1 MLMDLPKKLINLTT
15 QSSSGSHTKNSLHM
29 RPIQKLIHLVLLTSI
44 LRLSEIRTT
53 TRTDPR
59 TLLRKIVIPLLV
71 HLAHTRPHHTTRYG
85 RYLPLSFVSRRARS
99 SPPRFRLLP
108 VSSVFGLAPMFKLRI
123 GRIIIAPIVS
133 RGIPDRFLLFGGEER
148 SFVARGGGDFRQ
160 GGELAMLL
168 FGQRGVFGGLLPSQ
182 IVMQVCLLG
191 LFVAILTRR
200 RGRGRMTRCRG
211 ANAVEARSVIVG
223 IYTVGAM

>member
-1 MLMDLPKKLINLTT
+1 
-15 QSSSGSHTKNSLHM
+15 
-29 RPIQKLIHLVLLTSI
+29 
-44 LRLSEIRTT
+44 
-53 TRTDPR
+53 
-59 TLLRKIVIPLLV
+59 
-71 HLAHTRPHHTTRYG
+71 
-85 RYLPLSFVSRRARS
+85 
-99 SPPRFRLLP
+99 
-108 VSSVFGLAPMFKLRI
+108 MFKLRI
-123 GRIIIAPIVS
+123 GRIVIAPIVS
-133 RGIPDRFLLFGGEER
+133 RGIPDRFPLFGGEER